1 MRLNKYVAH
10 NSTYSRRESDETIR
24 LGFVKVNGKVEKDP
38 AYDTHEDDEIRL
50 KGKLIEDNGLLT
62 VLVYNKKKGELVTKK
77 DPKGRKT
84 IYDSLPFKH
93 RHLMAVGRLDFA
105 SEGLLLLT
113 DNSEVATL
121 LMTSEV
127 PRLYKIKI
135 QGKVTPA
142 MQTAM
147 KEGLFAEDATK
158 GGHELSP
165 IRSMT
170 FAPFAGY
177 EIVKNQD
184 SFSILKVSIT
194 EGQNRELRRFFG
206 YFDCEVK
213 DLKRIS
219 FGAISLDALP
229 DGKSRY
235 LSRKEYTDLKEYL
248 KELRHIAKSPK
259 KKEVTE
265 DLKEPKKF

>member
-1 MRLNKYVAH
+1 MRLNKFIAH
-10 NSTYSRRESDETIR
+10 YSTYSRREADETIR
-24 LGFVKVNGKVEKDP
+24 LGFVKLNGEVQKDP
-38 AYDTHEDDEIRL
+38 AVDVNEEFDEVRL
-50 KGKLIEDNGLLT
+50 KGKLIEANALLT
-62 VLVYNKKKGELVTKK
+62 VVVYNKKKGELVTKK

-84 IYDSLPFKH
+84 IYDTLPFKH
-93 RHLMAVGRLDFA
+93 RHLMPVGRLDFA

-113 DNSEVATL
+113 DNSEAATL
-121 LMTSEV
+121 LMNSKV

-135 QGKVTPA
+135 QGKVTAA

-147 KEGLFAEDATK
+147 KEGLHADDATK
-158 GGHELSP
+158 GAHELSK
-165 IRSMT
+165 IKSMT

-177 EIVKNQD
+177 DIIKNQE
-184 SFSILKVSIT
+184 SYSILKVSIT

-206 YFDCEVK
+206 YFDCEVL

-235 LSRKEYTDLKEYL
+235 LSRKEYTDLKEFM
-248 KELRHIAKSPK
+248 KELKIDAKNPK
-259 KKEVTE
+259 KKEQE
-265 DLKEPKKF
+265 NIDGND